1 MTQDYDLEHNGQ
13 AWNGKE
19 RRREQRR
26 EGHDR
31 RDMIRFEP
39 EKDDRRTGQERRKN
53 TKSGWDSGT
62 SI

>member
-1 MTQDYDLEHNGQ
+1 MTRDYDSEQNRQ
-13 AWNGKE
+13 VWNGKE

-39 EKDDRRTGQERRKN
+39 DKDDRRSGDERRKN
-53 TKSGWDSGT
+53 TKSGWDSGRT
-62 SI
+62 I

>member
-1 MTQDYDLEHNGQ
+1 MTQDYDLEHNRQ